1 MYIDSGHSLV
11 MTMWLKIYIHIVI
24 LLFFLMYL
32 SIFVSTYFDVCN
44 IDCSISQM
52 ISNTMYFL
60 RIASDVIGNE
70 MDLFRIM
77 MYISLYYI
85 NDS

>member
-1 MYIDSGHSLV
+1 
-11 MTMWLKIYIHIVI
+11 
-24 LLFFLMYL
+24 MYL

-60 RIASDVIGNE
+60 RITRDVIKQMISRQSLLE
-70 MDLFRIM
+70 LISELLATLSLF
-77 MYISLYYI
+77 
-85 NDS
+85 DVQV